1 MSNNMSKDMKALV
14 EIRLTADQTEGTKA
28 TVAQWLKNEGDSV
41 VKDEPIIEL
50 ETDKVMMEV
59 IAPSSGILHEILMQQ
74 GEEVTEKKILGT
86 ISEEAVSKALNEQED
101 DKEDSKKQ
109 VNTQGITPN
118 SANDLPRLD
127 PTAGPSYPPSTFVSP
142 AVRRLSQQHD
152 LNLSQI
158 SGSGK
163 NSRITTRDIK
173 NFLDKNADRDF
184 KPVYGQSDAGMPKT
198 SFNEVTPI
206 AAGSEMIPHT
216 TMRKKIAEH
225 MQHSVQTAPHV
236 TSVFDLDMSAIINHR
251 KANKAAFEAQGAKLT
266 FTAYFVA
273 ASVMAIKHQPKV
285 NSQFHEEALEV
296 FKHVNLGIGTALG
309 DGGLIV
315 PVIQQC
321 QNMNLLQIAHAL
333 TEMTTKARNNQLT
346 QKDVQG
352 GTFTISNHGV
362 SGSLVATPIIIN
374 QPQSAILG
382 VGKMEKRVVVQDV
395 NGQDAM
401 VIKPMCYISLTIDH
415 RSLDAHQTNDFL
427 SHFKQVLESWD

>member
-1 MSNNMSKDMKALV
+1 MSTLT
-14 EIRLTADQTEGTKA
+14 EIRLTADQTEGTQA
-28 TVAQWLKNEGDSV
+28 TVAQWLKNVGDAV
-41 VKDEPIIEL
+41 QKNEPIIEL

-59 IAPSSGILHEILMQQ
+59 IAPASGVLHEILLQP
-74 GEEVTEKKILGT
+74 GDEVNEEKILGT
-86 ISEEAVSKALNEQED
+86 IAEGAVSNALNEENKDQEN
-101 DKEDSKKQ
+101 KQ
-109 VNTQGITPN
+109 NKQGITP
-118 SANDLPRLD
+118 NDLPRLD

-142 AVRRLSQQHD
+142 AVRRLSQQH
-152 LNLSQI
+152 NLDISQI

-163 NSRITTRDIK
+163 NNRVTSRDIK
-173 NFLDKNADRDF
+173 AFLANSHSNQDASNHDF
-184 KPVYGQSDAGMPKT
+184 RPIYGQTDTGIDAVSVAQPAYT
-198 SFNEVTPI
+198 YTE
-206 AAGSEMIPHT
+206 AGSEMIPHS
-216 TMRKKIAEH
+216 TMRKRIAEH

-236 TSVFDLDMSAIINHR
+236 TSVFDLDMSAIISHR
-251 KANKAAFEAQGAKLT
+251 KAHKTAYEAQGAKLT

-273 ASVMAIKHQPKV
+273 ASVLAIKHQPKV
-285 NSQFHEEALEV
+285 NSQFHEHALEV

-315 PVIQQC
+315 PVIKDC
-321 QNMNLLQIAHAL
+321 QNMNLLQIAQAL
-333 TEMTTKARNNQLT
+333 TEMTNKARNNQLT

-382 VGKMEKRVVVQDV
+382 VGKMEKRVVVREID
-395 NGQDAM
+395 GQDAM

-427 SHFKQVLESWD
+427 SHFKQVLEAWE

>member
-1 MSNNMSKDMKALV
+1 MSQDNNKQLV
-14 EIRLTADQTEGTKA
+14 NIVLTADQTEGTQA
-28 TVAQWLKNEGDSV
+28 TVAQWIKNVGDRV

-59 IAPSSGILHEILMQQ
+59 IAPASGILHEILLQP
-74 GEEVTEKKILGT
+74 GDEVTDEKILGT
-86 ISEEAVSKALNEQED
+86 ISEQALSKPLNEQED
-101 DKEDSKKQ
+101 SLNKPVNKQ
-109 VNTQGITPN
+109 DITPN
-118 SANDLPRLD
+118 CTDNLPRLD

-152 LNLSQI
+152 LDLSRI
-158 SGSGK
+158 SGTGK
-163 NSRITTRDIK
+163 NHRITSRDIKLYLESDFKPIYGSPDTSLPNSRI
-173 NFLDKNADRDF
+173 
-184 KPVYGQSDAGMPKT
+184 
-198 SFNEVTPI
+198 NEVTPV

-216 TMRKKIAEH
+216 MMRKKIAEH

-236 TSVFDLDMSAIINHR
+236 TSVFDLDMTAIINHR

-382 VGKMEKRVVVQDV
+382 VGKMEKRVVVEDI

-427 SHFKQVLESWD
+427 SHFKQVLETWS

>member
-1 MSNNMSKDMKALV
+1 MSQGTNDLV
-14 EIRLTADQTEGTKA
+14 EIRLTADQTEGTQA
-28 TVAQWLKNEGDSV
+28 TVAQWLKNVGDAV

-59 IAPSSGILHEILMQQ
+59 IAPVSGVLQEILLNT
-74 GEEVTEKKILGT
+74 GDEVNEEKILGT
-86 ISEEAVSKALNEQED
+86 IAEGAVSNALNEENKDQEN
-101 DKEDSKKQ
+101 KQ
-109 VNTQGITPN
+109 NKQGITP
-118 SANDLPRLD
+118 NDLPRLD

-142 AVRRLSQQHD
+142 AVRRLSQQH
-152 LNLSQI
+152 NLDISQI

-163 NSRITTRDIK
+163 NKRVTSRDIK
-173 NFLDKNADRDF
+173 AYLENKSSNQDF
-184 KPVYGQSDAGMPKT
+184 KPIYGQTDAGIDSASISP
-198 SFNEVTPI
+198 VTQTD
-206 AAGSEMIPHT
+206 AGSEMLPHS

-236 TSVFDLDMSAIINHR
+236 TSVFDLDMTAIINHR

-273 ASVMAIKHQPKV
+273 ASVLAIKHQPKV
-285 NSQFHEEALEV
+285 NSQFHEHALEV

-315 PVIQQC
+315 PVIKNC
-321 QNMNLLQIAHAL
+321 QNMNLLQIAQAL
-333 TEMTTKARNNQLT
+333 TDMTQKARNNQLT

-382 VGKMEKRVVVQDV
+382 VGKMEKRVVVREID
-395 NGQDAM
+395 GQDAM

-427 SHFKQVLESWD
+427 TEFKRVLESWG